1 MKNAKAEVTSAIDQD
16 KVLALII
23 KSGSESEKQAA
34 FAKLFAKFKP
44 GVLQKMSM
52 GVRYNTEVAKDLM
65 MDIFTKIHLN
75 FESYNP
81 NEAALSTWI
90 YTIANNRLIDY
101 KRAEKYEV
109 LSIEELNV
117 KNGDNTDDSTFS
129 FQIADKS
136 NMGNGFADIVKQ
148 ERAEMV
154 LNAIE
159 SIKNKTVREVIK
171 LRYLEDLDYD
181 KIVEMTGLPKGSIK
195 AYVNRGRAEIQEF
208 ITRKTPDFSFNS

>member
-1 MKNAKAEVTSAIDQD
+1 MKNAKVEVSAIDQD
-16 KVLALII
+16 KELARII

-44 GVLQKMSM
+44 GVLQKMAI
-52 GVRYNTEVAKDLM
+52 GVRFNTEVAKDLM

-75 FESYNP
+75 FDSYNP

-117 KNGDNTDDSTFS
+117 KGGEDKDDASFS
-129 FQIADKS
+129 FQIADKAET
-136 NMGNGFADIVKQ
+136 GNGFTTLVKQ

-154 LNAIE
+154 INAIN
-159 SIKNKTVREVIK
+159 SIKNENVREVIK

-195 AYVNRGRAEIQEF
+195 AYVNRGRTEIQDF
-208 ITRKTPDFSFNS
+208 IVRKTPDFSFSS

>member
-1 MKNAKAEVTSAIDQD
+1 MKNAKVEVSAIDQD
-16 KVLALII
+16 KALALII

-44 GVLQKMSM
+44 GVLQKMAI
-52 GVRYNTEVAKDLM
+52 GVRFNTEVAKDLM

-101 KRAEKYEV
+101 KRAERYEV

-117 KNGDNTDDSTFS
+117 KGGEDKDDASFS

-136 NMGNGFADIVKQ
+136 NMGNGFNEIVKQ
-148 ERAEMV
+148 ERAEMII
-154 LNAIE
+154 NAVN

-181 KIVEMTGLPKGSIK
+181 KIVELTGLPKGSIK
-195 AYVNRGRAEIQEF
+195 AYVNRGRAEIHEF

>member
-1 MKNAKAEVTSAIDQD
+1 MKNEKVEVSAIDQD
-16 KVLALII
+16 KELALII
-23 KSGSESEKQAA
+23 KSGSESEKELA

-44 GVLQKMSM
+44 GVLQKMAI
-52 GVRYNTEVAKDLM
+52 GVRFNTEVAKDLM
-65 MDIFTKIHLN
+65 MDVFTKIHLG
-75 FESYNP
+75 FDSYNP

-117 KNGDNTDDSTFS
+117 KGGEDKDDASFS

-136 NMGNGFADIVKQ
+136 NEGNGFTTLVKQ

-154 LNAIE
+154 INAVE
-159 SIKNKTVREVIK
+159 SIGNEKIREVIK

-195 AYVNRGRAEIQEF
+195 AYVNRGRAEIEEF
-208 ITRKTPDFSFNS
+208 IRRKTPDFAFNS

>member
-1 MKNAKAEVTSAIDQD
+1 MAI
-16 KVLALII
+16 
-23 KSGSESEKQAA
+23 
-34 FAKLFAKFKP
+34 
-44 GVLQKMSM
+44 
-52 GVRYNTEVAKDLM
+52 GVRFNTEVAKDLM

-117 KNGDNTDDSTFS
+117 KGGEDKDDASFS

-136 NMGNGFADIVKQ
+136 NMGNGFTEIVKQ

-154 LNAIE
+154 INAIN
-159 SIKNKTVREVIK
+159 SIKNETVREVIK

-195 AYVNRGRAEIQEF
+195 AYVNRGRAEIEEF

>member
-1 MKNAKAEVTSAIDQD
+1 MKNAKVEVSAIDQD
-16 KVLALII
+16 KALALII

-44 GVLQKMSM
+44 GVLQKMAI
-52 GVRYNTEVAKDLM
+52 GVRFNTEVAKDLM

-75 FESYNP
+75 FDSYNP

-117 KNGDNTDDSTFS
+117 KGGEDKDDASFS

-136 NMGNGFADIVKQ
+136 NMGNGFTEIVKQ

-154 LNAIE
+154 INAIN
-159 SIKNKTVREVIK
+159 SIKNETVREVIK

-195 AYVNRGRAEIQEF
+195 AYVNRGRAEIEEF

>member
-1 MKNAKAEVTSAIDQD
+1 MKNAKMEVTAIDQD
-16 KVLALII
+16 KELAIII
-23 KSGSESEKQAA
+23 KTGSESEKQAA

-44 GVLQKMSM
+44 GIMQKMSI
-52 GVRYNTEVAKDLM
+52 GVQYNTEVAKDLM
-65 MDIFTKIHLN
+65 MDVFTKIHLS
-75 FESYNP
+75 FDSYNP
-81 NEAALSTWI
+81 NDGALSTWI

-117 KNGDNTDDSTFS
+117 KGGEDKDDASFS
-129 FQIADKS
+129 FQITDVS
-136 NMGNGFADIVKQ
+136 NVGNGFMDIVKQ

-154 LNAIE
+154 INAIN
-159 SIKNKTVREVIK
+159 SIKNEKIREVIK

-181 KIVEMTGLPKGSIK
+181 KIVEITGLPIGSAK

-208 ITRKTPDFSFNS
+208 IIRKTPDFTFNS

>member
-1 MKNAKAEVTSAIDQD
+1 MKNAKTEVSAIDQD
-16 KVLALII
+16 KALAIII

-44 GVLQKMSM
+44 GVYQKLHI
-52 GVRYNTEVAKDLM
+52 GVRFNTEVAKDLM
-65 MDIFTKIHLN
+65 MDVFTRIHLGFN
-75 FESYNP
+75 SYNP
-81 NEAALSTWI
+81 ESGALSTWI
-90 YTIANNRLIDY
+90 YTIANNILIDH

-117 KNGDNTDDSTFS
+117 QNGDNTDDSSFS

-136 NMGNGFADIVKQ
+136 NIGNGFTTIVKQ

-154 LNAIE
+154 LGAIE
-159 SIKNKTVREVIK
+159 SIRNKTIREVIK

-181 KIVEMTGLPKGSIK
+181 KIMEITGLPRGSAK

-208 ITRKTPDFSFNS
+208 IARKTPDFSFNS